1 MTKEPAKGLKGID
14 VIVNRRSM
22 ICGGIVSYLVFN
34 FMFVFDK
41 FSSFR
46 TLLLTFNHAV
56 HAVLSCELVSRDAIA
71 IVALE
76 TKQSKIM
83 RKYLNGNVH
92 LFQTST
98 TYSQNLCVKIYCL
111 HFLFLNILLT
121 SFTLTWATL

>member
-1 MTKEPAKGLKGID
+1 MTKDLAKGLKGID
-14 VIVNRRSM
+14 VIVNLRSM
-22 ICGGIVSYLVFN
+22 ICGGIVSCLVFN

-56 HAVLSCELVSRDAIA
+56 LSCEQVSRDAIA

-83 RKYLNGNVH
+83 RKYLNGNFH

-98 TYSQNLCVKIYCL
+98 ITPKIC
-111 HFLFLNILLT
+111 
-121 SFTLTWATL
+121 A